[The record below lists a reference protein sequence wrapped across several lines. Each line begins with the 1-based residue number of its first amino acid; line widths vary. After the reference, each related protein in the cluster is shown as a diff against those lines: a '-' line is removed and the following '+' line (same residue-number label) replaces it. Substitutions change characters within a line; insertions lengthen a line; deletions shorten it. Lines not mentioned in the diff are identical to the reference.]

1 MSEKT
6 KKQHYV
12 PQSYLKNWDIN
23 KENGKKPKVFSYDIK
38 QDKQFPV
45 NVEDTAMRKYFYDYE
60 KYSKEEI
67 EIIYNNIPKEFQIS
81 KEDFLIEQGIEK
93 LVFAEKIENIS
104 IQTIISIIEKLEK
117 LKANSK
123 ENINK
128 KNILSTTD
136 KVILSYFISI
146 QYTRT
151 KDFRDNSQKLYN
163 EIIEDI
169 NEKSKETINIEH
181 VNNNENKFIHLRDL
195 FSHANSIQKI
205 LLKYKWIL
213 YRNFTKVPYMT
224 SDNPVVKKPNLK
236 GIFGDY
242 GIGSF
247 GFESKGIEIRLPLSP
262 KYELIIHEPTYLKKI
277 HTKKFEKIHI
287 INNDVENILYSNVLL
302 IQFSNY
308 LYSTEN
314 NFDVIKNAISQN
326 PDLIKERQFKKS
338 IF

>member
-1 MSEKT
+1 LSEKT

-12 PQSYLKNWDIN
+12 PQSYLRNWDIN

-38 QDKQFPV
+38 QNNQFSV
-45 NVEDTAMRKYFYDYE
+45 NIEDTAMKKYFYDYE

-67 EIIYNNIPKEFQIS
+67 EIIYNNIPKKFQIL
-81 KEDFLIEQGIEK
+81 KEDFLIKQGIEK
-93 LVFAEKIENIS
+93 LVFAEKIEKIS

-117 LKANSK
+117 LKVNSK

-146 QYTRT
+146 QYIRT
-151 KDFRDNSQKLYN
+151 KKFRDESQKLYN
-163 EIIEDI
+163 ESIEDI

-181 VNNNENKFIHLRDL
+181 IDDNENQFIHLRDM
-195 FSHANSIQKI
+195 FYHANSIQRI

-236 GIFGDY
+236 GIFDDY

-247 GFESKGIEIRLPLSP
+247 GFESEGIEIRLPLSP
-262 KYELIIHEPTYLKKI
+262 KYELIIHEPIYLKKK
-277 HTKKFEKIHI
+277 HTKKFEKIHVI
-287 INNDVENILYSNVLL
+287 DNDVKNVLYSNALL

-308 LYSTEN
+308 LYSIEN
-314 NFDVIKNAISQN
+314 NFDVIKDAIR
-326 PDLIKERQFKKS
+326 ER
-338 IF
+338 

>member
-1 MSEKT
+1 LVEKT

-23 KENGKKPKVFSYDIK
+23 KENNNKPKVFSYDIK

-45 NVEDTAMRKYFYDYE
+45 NIEDTATRKYFYDYE
-60 KYSKEEI
+60 KYSREEI

-81 KEDFLIEQGIEK
+81 KEDFFIKQGIEK
-93 LVFAEKIENIS
+93 LIFAEKIENIS
-104 IQTIISIIEKLEK
+104 IQTIISIIKKLEE
-117 LKANSK
+117 LKVNPK

-151 KDFRDNSQKLYN
+151 KEFRDKSQNLYN

-169 NEKSKETINIEH
+169 KEHSKGTIDIEH
-181 VNNNENKFIHLRDL
+181 IDNNENKFIHLRDM

-213 YRNFTKVPYMT
+213 YRNSTKVPYIT

-236 GIFGDY
+236 GIFDNY

-247 GFESKGIEIRLPLSP
+247 GFESEGIEIRLPLSP
-262 KYELIIHEPTYLKKI
+262 KYELIIHEPRYLKKK

-287 INNDVENILYSNVLL
+287 IDNDVENVLYSNVLL

-308 LYSTEN
+308 LYSIEN

-326 PDLIKERQFKKS
+326 PDLI
-338 IF
+338 IYTP